1 MSTAT
6 EGLNANLTLNGTT
19 IVLLSECTLEHS
31 RDAKEWVP
39 MGSVNTTDVLLGP
52 NVYKITA
59 KHGYV
64 DNTYLNYIH
73 GGSILAGTL
82 YPRGGTTPLTAGS
95 LICTG
100 SKLGNMKQ
108 ESADPV
114 MEDLTFIVYHV
125 THT

>member
-1 MSTAT
+1 MSSVQ
-6 EGLNANLTLNGTT
+6 EGLYASLSVNGT
-19 IVLLSECTLEHS
+19 VMALLSEVGFEHS
-31 RDAKEWVP
+31 RDGKEWFP
-39 MGSVNTTDVLLGP
+39 MGSVDANDVLLGV
-52 NVYKITA
+52 NKYRITG

-82 YPRGGTTPLTAGS
+82 YPRGGTTPLIAGS

-100 SKLGNMKQ
+100 SKLSGMKQ

-114 MEDLTFIVYHV
+114 MEDLTFIFYKV